1 MALEGNLTDFGL
13 ADLFQL
19 IGLGQRTG
27 CLEIKGKSGSG
38 EIYFDNGFIVHARSN
53 TVEAEDSVYL
63 MFNWNDGK
71 FIFIPD
77 KKSAKNTIMW
87 DWQNLILEAAR
98 RSDELMEAKK
108 LIPDDNA
115 ILAIVDSEDKSL
127 ENIHLTNDDLK
138 VLSLVNGI
146 RKVKEI
152 IEKTHID
159 STAAAKIITAM
170 INAKII
176 EIKSIATDSS
186 SSNSSSKQ
194 SSEFDKTFLNLFKRK
209 KKFQI
214 PNTAVG
220 LLAEALNR
228 FLDALF
234 IDQPQIIIN
243 LKTVEE
249 KVNELKQIYPVF
261 QDVGFTASTGHF
273 DAEALDWA
281 EAGTSDANIIVKG
294 LLEVLEFM
302 FELARDENADMTLSR
317 YRDMYQTIAKDATKM
332 EMPSEAV
339 MGLKNLP
346 KK

>member
-27 CLEIKGKSGSG
+27 CLEIKGKNGSG
-38 EIYFDNGFIVHARSN
+38 EIYFDNGFIVHARAN
-53 TVEAEDSVYL
+53 NIEAEDSVYF
-63 MFNWNDGK
+63 MFNWVDGK

-115 ILAIVDSEDKSL
+115 ILAIVDAEDKSL

-176 EIKSIATDSS
+176 EIKEIVEDTASS
-186 SSNSSSKQ
+186 SGKQ
-194 SSEFDKTFLNLFKRK
+194 GGEFDKTFLNLFKRK
-209 KKFQI
+209 KKFTI

-220 LLAEALNR
+220 LTAEALNR

-249 KVNELKQIYPVF
+249 KLNELKQIYPVM
-261 QDVGFTASTGHF
+261 QDIGFTASTGFF

-281 EAGTSDANIIVKG
+281 EAGTSDANIIFKG
-294 LLEVLEFM
+294 LVEILEYI
-302 FELARDENADMTLSR
+302 FELARDIQPDMALAR

-339 MGLKNLP
+339 VGLKNIP

>member
-1 MALEGNLTDFGL
+1 MALEGNLSDFGL

-27 CLEIKGKSGSG
+27 CLEIKGKNGSG
-38 EIYFDNGFIVHARSN
+38 EIYFDNGFIVHARAN
-53 TVEAEDSVYL
+53 TVEAENSVYL
-63 MFNWNDGK
+63 MFNWLEGK

-127 ENIHLTNDDLK
+127 DNIHLTNDDLK

-152 IEKTHID
+152 IEKTHMD

-176 EIKSIATDSS
+176 EIKEVVEDAAPSAG
-186 SSNSSSKQ
+186 KQ
-194 SSEFDKTFLNLFKRK
+194 SGDFDKTFLNLFKRK
-209 KKFQI
+209 KKFNI

-220 LLAEALNR
+220 LTTEALNR
-228 FLDALF
+228 YLDALF
-234 IDQPQIIIN
+234 IDQPQIVIN
-243 LKTVEE
+243 LKTIEE
-249 KVNELKQIYPVF
+249 KLNELKQIYPVM
-261 QDVGFTASTGHF
+261 QEVNFTASTGYF

-281 EAGTSDANIIVKG
+281 EAGTSDANIILKG
-294 LLEVLEFM
+294 LVEILDFM
-302 FELARDENADMTLSR
+302 FEMARDIQPDMALARF
-317 YRDMYQTIAKDATKM
+317 RDMYQTIAKDATKM

-339 MGLKNLP
+339 VGLKNIP